1 MANHEESG
9 VLLTIRGAVTSDTS
23 NISRLSVLEIAWRDA
38 DGQSYAMN
46 IELFVKESPFFKG
59 LSGEHRREVAEIST
73 HREVRKRDYLF
84 HEGEKGSSM
93 FLLTGGNIQLH
104 KNTEDGREVVIR
116 MIKPGDVFAEVVLFE
131 KERYPVSARAVTNA
145 DVLVFPK
152 DGIHRLLAEEGFRND
167 FIALLMAK
175 QRYLAERIQE
185 LTTKDVEHRFFTFL
199 RSQYGEQELIK
210 TPLSKKD
217 IAAAIGTTPESLSR
231 LILRLTD
238 DRIIDWQGKEIRILA
253 NPWRWLE

>member
-1 MANHEESG
+1 MP
-9 VLLTIRGAVTSDTS
+9 TFFRSDDKP
-23 NISRLSVLEIAWRDA
+23 IVQFDPR
-38 DGQSYAMN
+38 
-46 IELFVKESPFFKG
+46 IETSPFQLLRRLKG
-59 LSGEHRREVAEIST
+59 QHAPLLVDIRSEPSGRTFA
-73 HREVRKRDYLF
+73 
-84 HEGEKGSSM
+84 GSSR
-93 FLLTGGNIQLH
+93 H
-104 KNTEDGREVVIR
+104 
-116 MIKPGDVFAEVVLFE
+116 PGPDWSPPEGAEVVLFE

>member
-1 MANHEESG
+1 MDFQRLINN
-9 VLLTIRGAVTSDTS
+9 TS
-23 NISRLSVLEIAWRDA
+23 
-38 DGQSYAMN
+38 
-46 IELFVKESPFFKG
+46 FFKG
-59 LSGEHRREVAEIST
+59 LSEAHRDGLAAICSLEKIKKRE
-73 HREVRKRDYLF
+73 YLF
-84 HEGEKGSSM
+84 HEGEKGSDM
-93 FLLTGGNIQLH
+93 YLLIDGNIQLH
-104 KNTEDGREVVIR
+104 KNSEDGREVVIR
-116 MIKPGDVFAEVVLFE
+116 VIKPGDVFAEVVLFE
-131 KERYPVSARAVTNA
+131 RERYPVSARAVTHA

-152 DGIHRLLAEEGFRND
+152 RGIHRLLAEEGFRND

-199 RSQYGEQELIK
+199 RSQYGERETIH

-238 DRIIDWQGKEIRILA
+238 DGIIDWKGKDIRILS
-253 NPWRWLE
+253 NPWKWLE

>member
-1 MANHEESG
+1 MK
-9 VLLTIRGAVTSDTS
+9 
-23 NISRLSVLEIAWRDA
+23 
-38 DGQSYAMN
+38 
-46 IELFVKESPFFKG
+46 IELYINESPFFRG
-59 LSGEHRREVAEIST
+59 LSEEHRRGLSDICALKSVK
-73 HREVRKRDYLF
+73 KRDYLF

-93 FLLTGGNIQLH
+93 FLLVDGNIQLH

-116 MIKPGDVFAEVVLFE
+116 VVKPGEVFAEVVLFE
-131 KERYPVSARAVTNA
+131 KERYPVSARAVTHA
-145 DVLVFPK
+145 KILVFPRE
-152 DGIHRLLAEEGFRND
+152 GIHRLLAEEGFRND

-199 RSQYGEQELIK
+199 RSQYGEKETIH

-231 LILRLTD
+231 LILRLHED
-238 DRIIDWQGKEIRILA
+238 KIIDWQGKEIRILE
-253 NPWRWLE
+253 NPWPWLE

>member
-1 MANHEESG
+1 MDVN
-9 VLLTIRGAVTSDTS
+9 LLINNTS
-23 NISRLSVLEIAWRDA
+23 
-38 DGQSYAMN
+38 
-46 IELFVKESPFFKG
+46 FFKG
-59 LSGEHRREVAEIST
+59 LSSEHRSELARIAGLMTVK
-73 HREVRKRDYLF
+73 KRAYLF
-84 HEGEKGSSM
+84 HEGEQGSSM
-93 FLLTGGNIQLH
+93 FLLIDGNIQLH

-116 MIKPGDVFAEVVLFE
+116 VIKPGDVFAEVVLFE

-152 DGIHRLLAEEGFRND
+152 DGIHRLLAEESFRND

-199 RSQYGEQELIK
+199 RSQYGEKDLIK

-231 LILRLTD
+231 LILRLTED
-238 DRIIDWQGKEIRILA
+238 EMIDWQGKEIHILS
-253 NPWRWLE
+253 NPWKWLD

>member
-1 MANHEESG
+1 MK
-9 VLLTIRGAVTSDTS
+9 
-23 NISRLSVLEIAWRDA
+23 
-38 DGQSYAMN
+38 
-46 IELFVKESPFFKG
+46 IELYINQSPFFKG
-59 LSGEHRREVAEIST
+59 LSEDHRRELTAICNFRTVK
-73 HREVRKRDYLF
+73 KRDYLF

-93 FLLTGGNIQLH
+93 FLLAGGNMQLH

-116 MIKPGDVFAEVVLFE
+116 VIKPGEVFAEVVLFE
-131 KERYPVSARAVTNA
+131 KERYPVSARAVANA

-152 DGIHRLLAEEGFRND
+152 EGIHRLLAEESFRND
-167 FIALLMAK
+167 FIAMLMAK

-199 RSQYGEQELIK
+199 RSQYGEKETIH

-231 LILRLTD
+231 LILRLHED
-238 DRIIDWQGKEIRILA
+238 KIIDWQGKEIRILSD
-253 NPWRWLE
+253 PWTWLA

>member
-1 MANHEESG
+1 MK
-9 VLLTIRGAVTSDTS
+9 
-23 NISRLSVLEIAWRDA
+23 
-38 DGQSYAMN
+38 
-46 IELFVKESPFFKG
+46 IELYINASPFFKG
-59 LSGEHRREVAEIST
+59 LSEAHHNELSKICMLKQVK
-73 HREVRKRDYLF
+73 KRDYLF
-84 HEGEKGSSM
+84 HEGDKGNSM
-93 FLLTGGNIQLH
+93 FLLVAGNVQLH

-145 DVLVFPK
+145 DVLVFGK
-152 DGIHRLLAEEGFRND
+152 EGIHRLLAEEDFRND

-199 RSQYGEQELIK
+199 RSQYGEKETIT

-238 DRIIDWQGKEIRILA
+238 DKIIDWQGKKIRILSD
-253 NPWRWLE
+253 PWKWLE

>member
-1 MANHEESG
+1 MTAK
-9 VLLTIRGAVTSDTS
+9 LC
-23 NISRLSVLEIAWRDA
+23 
-38 DGQSYAMN
+38 AMK
-46 IELFVKESPFFKG
+46 IELYINQSPFFKG
-59 LSGEHRREVAEIST
+59 LSERHHAELSKICNLKQ
-73 HREVRKRDYLF
+73 VKKRDYLF
-84 HEGEKGSSM
+84 HEGEQGSSM
-93 FLLTGGNIQLH
+93 FLLVEGNLQLH

-116 MIKPGDVFAEVVLFE
+116 MIKPGDAFAEVVLFE
-131 KERYPVSARAVTNA
+131 KDRYPVSARALTDA
-145 DVLVFPK
+145 AVLVFPR

-185 LTTKDVEHRFFTFL
+185 LTTKGVEHRFFTFL
-199 RSQYGEQELIK
+199 RAQYGEKETIH

-238 DRIIDWQGKEIRILA
+238 DKIIDWQGKDIRILSD
-253 NPWRWLE
+253 PWKWLE